1 LEYAI
6 LDYLHEENVMSR
18 EVENWEARIGRRLR
32 LRDLHVFLA
41 VVEWGSM
48 AKAAHRLSVTQPA
61 VSKSVADL
69 EHTLGV
75 RLLDR
80 NPQGVEVT
88 LYGSVLV
95 RRALAAFDELRQGV
109 AEIKFIADPT
119 AGEVRIGCNES
130 LSAALLPAVIEGLSE
145 QHPGVT
151 VPVTQMSR
159 PITVEIRDLRARS
172 VDFIV
177 GRGIFPIPEDDLNSE
192 ILFEE
197 PLIVVAGAQSRWARR
212 RKVGLA
218 ELVGEKWILYPP
230 DEAPGLLVEQ
240 AFKALGLEVP
250 QASLTTMSFHV
261 REMLL
266 MTADYLTVVPACMLR
281 VLNAKHLTVKRLP
294 VELGVQTRPVAIFT
308 LKNRTLSPV
317 AELVLQNVRAVA
329 KSMVAERNRRNHA
342 NSK

>member
-1 LEYAI
+1 MEYSI
-6 LDYLHEENVMSR
+6 VDYLPEEKVMPTGAK
-18 EVENWEARIGRRLR
+18 NWESRIGRRIR
-32 LRDLHVFLA
+32 LRDLHVFLV

-48 AKAAHRLSVTQPA
+48 AKAAHHLAVTQPA
-61 VSKSVADL
+61 VSKSIADL

-109 AEIKFIADPT
+109 GEIKFLTDPT

-145 QHPGVT
+145 QYPGVT
-151 VPVTQMSR
+151 VHVAQMSR
-159 PITVEIRDLRARS
+159 PITVEIRELRGRS
-172 VDFIV
+172 VDLII

-197 PLIVVAGAQSRWARR
+197 PLIVVAGAQSKWARR
-212 RKVGLA
+212 RKVELA
-218 ELVGEKWILYPP
+218 ELVGEKWIFYPP
-230 DEAPGLLVEQ
+230 YDAPGLLVEH
-240 AFKALGLEVP
+240 AFQTLGLEVP
-250 QASLTTMSFHV
+250 QASLTTMSFHL

-266 MTADYLTVVPACMLR
+266 MTGDYLTVVPACMLR
-281 VLNAKHLTVKRLP
+281 VLNAKQLTVKRLP
-294 VELGVQTRPVAIFT
+294 ISLGVQTRPVAIFT
-308 LKNRTLSPV
+308 LRNRTLSPV
-317 AELVLQNVRAVA
+317 AELFLQSVRSVA
-329 KSMVAERNRRNHA
+329 KSMAIA
-342 NSK
+342 